1 MTQKVLKPLF
11 LLMISWAVTGITFF
25 GCNPI
30 ALAWYSAGN
39 VLPAFGVVI
48 APVMAG
54 GIYYYQGFLPMCKY
68 TMIILMT
75 YVCINLYKK
84 WTKNPNPF
92 ILAGISVMTMVVM
105 EGADFYMNNMASLH
119 WSRFKMLTY
128 IPIIMLNWSTT
139 IIFAYGINKFMVQKK
154 LSPIDDGMQ
163 NVDTEQVL
171 KIAKAFKGIASKMQ
185 CINSEYNENFQNEY
199 LENHIN
205 ECVCSGCANSEI
217 QYMER
222 ARLNYLWFSKM
233 VETREA
239 MASQFNEVSK
249 IVEKFLRPAIS
260 EDLLTDRMAEKIQRK
275 FREKKIYAKN
285 IRVVKNEK
293 EYIEVEFYAKK
304 KKRAKATVRMMTD
317 IISQMVGKRMRMVNL
332 EYGNIPLE
340 YGKFQL
346 LEEVN
351 FHTLQGSAKTVK
363 RNEQVSGDNFTYL
376 VLDKGQ
382 TFMSICDGMGS
393 GSVANEYS
401 GIIIDLLEQFMDS
414 GLNENTIL
422 RLINS
427 VLLTKS
433 GWDISTT
440 VDMGMIDL
448 YSGTCRFLKSGAACT
463 FIKRGNWVECIKST
477 SLPIGVLNEVD
488 VETITKKL
496 YDGDFVIMI
505 SDGIVE
511 SLQCDDKEKEMAN
524 VIMDIESNNPKEM
537 ALIIMNEA
545 IKLSGGV
552 PKDDMTVLVTGI
564 WRKH

>member
-30 ALAWYSAGN
+30 ALHGIVRETYCRIWSSDSTGYGRGN
-39 VLPAFGVVI
+39 IFLS
-48 APVMAG
+48 M
-54 GIYYYQGFLPMCKY
+54 GFLPMCKY

-84 WTKNPNPF
+84 WAKNPNPF

-119 WSRFKMLTY
+119 WSTFKMLTY

-163 NVDTEQVL
+163 NVDAEQVL
-171 KIAKAFKGIASKMQ
+171 KTAKAFKGIASKMQ
-185 CINSEYNENFQNEY
+185 YINSEYNENFQNEY

-275 FREKKIYAKN
+275 FREKKIYAKK

-317 IISQMVGKRMRMVNL
+317 IISRVVGKKMRMVNL

>member
-39 VLPAFGVVI
+39 ILPVFGVVI

-54 GIYYYQGFLPMCKY
+54 GIYFYQGFLPMCKY

-84 WTKNPNPF
+84 WAKNPNPF

-119 WSRFKMLTY
+119 WSTFKMLTY

-163 NVDTEQVL
+163 NVDAEQVL
-171 KIAKAFKGIASKMQ
+171 KTAKAFKGIASKMQ
-185 CINSEYNENFQNEY
+185 YINSEYNENFQNEY

-275 FREKKIYAKN
+275 FREKKIYAK
-285 IRVVKNEK
+285 
-293 EYIEVEFYAKK
+293 
-304 KKRAKATVRMMTD
+304 
-317 IISQMVGKRMRMVNL
+317 
-332 EYGNIPLE
+332 
-340 YGKFQL
+340 
-346 LEEVN
+346 
-351 FHTLQGSAKTVK
+351 
-363 RNEQVSGDNFTYL
+363 
-376 VLDKGQ
+376 
-382 TFMSICDGMGS
+382 
-393 GSVANEYS
+393 
-401 GIIIDLLEQFMDS
+401 
-414 GLNENTIL
+414 
-422 RLINS
+422 
-427 VLLTKS
+427 
-433 GWDISTT
+433 W
-440 VDMGMIDL
+440 
-448 YSGTCRFLKSGAACT
+448 
-463 FIKRGNWVECIKST
+463 
-477 SLPIGVLNEVD
+477 
-488 VETITKKL
+488 
-496 YDGDFVIMI
+496 
-505 SDGIVE
+505 
-511 SLQCDDKEKEMAN
+511 
-524 VIMDIESNNPKEM
+524 
-537 ALIIMNEA
+537 
-545 IKLSGGV
+545 
-552 PKDDMTVLVTGI
+552 
-564 WRKH
+564 